1 MSVEK
6 GMHIS
11 KTIKETAFSM
21 NCVVHIKYYSVD
33 LSYVDYSHLLGGT
46 RCIASIASFSVFN
59 THTSVRTHA
68 FRLSNHNDWL
78 LRVYYIWRY
87 QNACLQQ
94 RVEANMSP

>member
-33 LSYVDYSHLLGGT
+33 LSYVDYSHLLGGGHSMH
-46 RCIASIASFSVFN
+46 CQYSIVFRVQH
-59 THTSVRTHA
+59 THERAHP
-68 FRLSNHNDWL
+68 R
-78 LRVYYIWRY
+78 I
-87 QNACLQQ
+87 
-94 RVEANMSP
+94 